1 MFEALAV
8 QLIFLALFI
17 YAGCKGWGLPGKR
30 AKANGKPDRS
40 TG

>member
-17 YAGCKGWGLPGKR
+17 YAGWKGWGLPSK
-30 AKANGKPDRS
+30 KD
-40 TG
+40 

>member
-17 YAGCKGWGLPGKR
+17 YAGRNGWGLPGK
-30 AKANGKPDRS
+30 KD
-40 TG
+40 

>member
-17 YAGCKGWGLPGKR
+17 YAGCKGWGLPGK
-30 AKANGKPDRS
+30 KG
-40 TG
+40 